1 MGVSI
6 QKTEERF
13 NPRTEGW
20 LGGFLRICKAG
31 YMCWLGVLPGR
42 VARPALYIAT
52 TANEDQYNP
61 NQPTS
66 NHEGTQPH
74 KWTQCELCMNIE
86 FLWPSFS
93 SCEGVTDITAFAVD
107 IGDNIFLCVA
117 FFVWFLI
124 LIKKH
129 INNSFRFDF
138 IELMQ
143 PMFHACML
151 MHDMQDY
158 NILWPLFRQSGEVGI
173 SM

>member
-74 KWTQCELCMNIE
+74 KWTQCELSMNIE

-93 SCEGVTDITAFAVD
+93 SCECVIDITAFAVD
-107 IGDNIFLCVA
+107 IGDNIFYAWHFVCLFSDTYQEKHQQFLSLCFYWIDATNV
-117 FFVWFLI
+117 
-124 LIKKH
+124 
-129 INNSFRFDF
+129 
-138 IELMQ
+138 
-143 PMFHACML
+143 PCMYANAWYAGL
-151 MHDMQDY
+151 QH
-158 NILWPLFRQSGEVGI
+158 S
-173 SM
+173 

>member
-1 MGVSI
+1 MWTIVGLEGGWEVGRICKEYIDFRYLWQRLVKGVSI
-6 QKTEERF
+6 LKIEERF

-61 NQPTS
+61 NQPPS

-74 KWTQCELCMNIE
+74 KWTPCELCMNIE

-93 SCEGVTDITAFAVD
+93 SCECVTDIAAFAVD
-107 IGDNIFLCVA
+107 IAWWQYFSCVT
-117 FFVWFLI
+117 FCSLLI
-124 LIKKH
+124 LIK
-129 INNSFRFDF
+129 S
-138 IELMQ
+138 
-143 PMFHACML
+143 
-151 MHDMQDY
+151 
-158 NILWPLFRQSGEVGI
+158 
-173 SM
+173 

>member
-1 MGVSI
+1 MITAIGKDFSSICNQDNEQQSFRYLWQRLDKGVSI
-6 QKTEERF
+6 LKIEERF

-74 KWTQCELCMNIE
+74 KWTQCELSMNIE

-107 IGDNIFLCVA
+107 IAWWQYFSCVT
-117 FFVWFLI
+117 FCSLVF
-124 LIKKH
+124 
-129 INNSFRFDF
+129 
-138 IELMQ
+138 
-143 PMFHACML
+143 
-151 MHDMQDY
+151 
-158 NILWPLFRQSGEVGI
+158 
-173 SM
+173 